1 MSNDLVSLRH
11 ALNQLRPTT
20 SDERLSLH
28 CCELALQS
36 LADGCL
42 GVGAVIT
49 DADGQILAEG
59 RNQVFAGGFDSRA
72 HAEMQ
77 AIDHFERSVPIKPR
91 EARLFSLLE
100 PCPMCT
106 ARALYA
112 GLRSVRYVLADRDG
126 GMLRHLHR
134 LPPAWRELAAL
145 QDHAQAEVGPGF
157 TALATRISRAAQATS
172 RRAWRQAIGLDPEP
186 AGAPERTPSRSRQP

>member
-1 MSNDLVSLRH
+1 MSTDLASLRH
-11 ALNQLRPTT
+11 ALKALRPATH
-20 SDERLSLH
+20 DERLSLR

-36 LADGCL
+36 LAAGCL

-49 DADGQILAEG
+49 DADGRILAEG
-59 RNQVFAGGFDSRA
+59 HNQVFAAGFNSRA

-77 AIDHFERSVPIKPR
+77 AIDQFEQSAGIKPR

-126 GMLRHLHR
+126 GMLRQLHR

-145 QDHAQAEVGPGF
+145 QDQTQAEVGPDF
-157 TALATRISRAAQATS
+157 TALATRISGAAQATS
-172 RRAWRQAIGLDPEP
+172 RQAWRQATGLNPDP
-186 AGAPERTPSRSRQP
+186 AGAPERMPPRSRRP